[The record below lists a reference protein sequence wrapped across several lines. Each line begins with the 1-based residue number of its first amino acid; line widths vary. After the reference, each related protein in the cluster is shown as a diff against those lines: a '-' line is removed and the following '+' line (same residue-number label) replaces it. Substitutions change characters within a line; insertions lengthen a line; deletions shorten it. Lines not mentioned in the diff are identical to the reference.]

1 MFLFLYCFFKHVH
14 YRVTQRDTSDT
25 FCQLCCGSMEA
36 ALDPRFAE
44 IRLSMPCLAQSAW
57 SKRWSL
63 ENEDINGGKPEE

>member
-1 MFLFLYCFFKHVH
+1 
-14 YRVTQRDTSDT
+14 
-25 FCQLCCGSMEA
+25 MEA

-44 IRLSMPCLAQSAW
+44 MRLSVPCLAQSAW